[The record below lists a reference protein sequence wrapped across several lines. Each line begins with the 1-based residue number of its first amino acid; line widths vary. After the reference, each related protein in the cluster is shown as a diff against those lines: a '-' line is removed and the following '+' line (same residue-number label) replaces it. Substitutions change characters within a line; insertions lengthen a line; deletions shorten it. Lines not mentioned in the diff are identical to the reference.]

1 MGKTSA
7 AKSLTRAEIQRRY
20 RERKKAENNDVYLQ
34 KERERWYQ
42 RRDKKT
48 VKVIDDC
55 TEREKRIIRRKW
67 RERMMKH
74 RAQKKREE
82 SYTPPPERESQIS
95 RGRKLL
101 RRRKTES
108 YRMIAK
114 LKCLLAQQSR
124 ARERYRKQLQR
135 LQNIRKKHALRSVPP
150 DGSSHSRGPNPTTV
164 TPMSTVTPIPLHQ
177 LTPKSKTRMMLK
189 NTDVPSPVQKTL
201 LLHHTLVA
209 ELNETRHKLTT
220 EKEKRFAS
228 NLVRGK
234 ILKKIRC

>member
-1 MGKTSA
+1 VGKTSA

-67 RERMMKH
+67 RERMKKH
-74 RAQKKREE
+74 RAKKKREE
-82 SYTPPPERESQIS
+82 SYTPPPERETQIS

-101 RRRKTES
+101 RRRKTQS

-135 LQNIRKKHALRSVPP
+135 LQNIRKKHALRSVPS
-150 DGSSHSRGPNPTTV
+150 DGSSHSPGPNPTTV
-164 TPMSTVTPIPLHQ
+164 FPIPLHR

-201 LLHHTLVA
+201 LFHHTLVA

-220 EKEKRFAS
+220 GNEKRLAS
-228 NLVRGK
+228 NLVPGEM
-234 ILKKIRC
+234 LKKISC